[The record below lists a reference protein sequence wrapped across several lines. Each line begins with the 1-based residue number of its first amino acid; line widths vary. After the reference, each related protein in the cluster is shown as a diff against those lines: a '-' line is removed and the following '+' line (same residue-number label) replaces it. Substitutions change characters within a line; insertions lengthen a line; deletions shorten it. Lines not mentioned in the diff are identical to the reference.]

1 MDFSSVWFALLIG
14 CAVGVTGMFLY
25 QKRKSPSSDSHGLT
39 IDLTERARRGELDGF
54 SGREDEI
61 ERVVHILLRRSK
73 NNPLLIGEPGVGKTA
88 IVEGLAQRII
98 AKNVPDGLAGKRI
111 LSLDLASLLSETKYR
126 GELETRVKAMIMALE
141 RDKQT
146 ILFIDETHLLGQMGS
161 AEGSLNVADLIK
173 PALARGELNIIGA
186 TTWKEYETYLRPNAP
201 LDRRFQP
208 VLVDEPGEAEALGM
222 LKHLRPQYE
231 AFHDVKIP
239 DAVLKAAVT
248 LSKKKIISR
257 YLPDKAID
265 IIDEAAAK
273 VSIEAHHG
281 HLIPLGVVHAAA
293 TDRTG
298 TVRIKDVEDV
308 IEQWTAYSPSSARS
322 SKGKPMVKSTH
333 ARRSKRSK

>member
-1 MDFSSVWFALLIG
+1 MEDFSSPWFALLIG
-14 CAVGVTGMFLY
+14 VVVGVTAMFLY
-25 QKRKSPSSDSHGLT
+25 QKRKSPSSDTHGLT
-39 IDLTERARRGELDGF
+39 VDVTDRARRGELDGF

-61 ERVVHILLRRSK
+61 ERVIHILLRRSK

-88 IVEGLAQRII
+88 IVEGLAARII

-208 VLVDEPGEAEALGM
+208 VLVDEPSEAEALQI
-222 LKHLRPQYE
+222 LRHIKPQYE
-231 AFHDVKIP
+231 HFHDVKIP
-239 DAVLKAAVT
+239 DTVLKAAVT
-248 LSKKKIISR
+248 LSKNKIVSR

-273 VSIEAHHG
+273 VSIDAHHG
-281 HLIPLGVVHAAA
+281 HAIPLGVVHAAA
-293 TDRTG
+293 TDKTG
-298 TVRIKDVEDV
+298 TVRVKDVEDV
-308 IEQWTAYSPSSARS
+308 IAQWTQQAPAATKTRRV
-322 SKGKPMVKSTH
+322 VKSTH
-333 ARRSKRSK
+333 ARRKQK